1 MFPQSFRRKRGV
13 LSCLTENDASVFSQ
27 QAEQAVRPGQKKTCV
42 CAQVISSP
50 SRVSLQCSWE
60 NPEISEPRRTDR
72 PGSSHRP
79 ARMAWNYCGCPKLT
93 IYNHIYISTYWMG
106 PKFQK
111 FQTLCQHFFTL
122 CFLGY
127 FLRFPFF
134 VPRLSCG
141 LFSIIPPWP
150 R

>member
-27 QAEQAVRPGQKKTCV
+27 QAQQAVRPGQKKTCV

-93 IYNHIYISTYWMG
+93 IYNHIYIYPHIGWGQSF
-106 PKFQK
+106 KSSK
-111 FQTLCQHFFTL
+111 L
-122 CFLGY
+122 
-127 FLRFPFF
+127 F
-134 VPRLSCG
+134 VNI
-141 LFSIIPPWP
+141 FSRCVFWDIF
-150 R
+150 